1 MMPLMGME
9 MVIMRRNNRPWVK
22 IEHDI
27 LVDVEVLDHL
37 HAHSLRVIF
46 DIVRSPYPIIVDMN
60 GAMRERLHRF
70 TYGFVHGFEM
80 LRDENY
86 VVHHRRPNK
95 KNCRSENLELL
106 LRADH
111 ARVHRLLEKK
121 MMEQY
126 DVAGLWRPHEKRP
139 VVSLDPDAPLEE
151 NEDGRSARE
160 LYVAPTE
167 WPKTETGMPSL
178 AAQIRRAEE
187 VLDLSFDAI
196 DMVTRRLD
204 SGAPIPKT
212 RSSGSPRAAGSRA
225 AGVTPIRLGCL
236 RSEAAL
242 VRLLALH
249 EREDG
254 SFDLEAA
261 GKQVGIHP
269 SLFAHFLRRPAVA
282 VAVERWRRY
291 RRLPKACPPGWWT
304 KARER
309 TAAKM

>member
-1 MMPLMGME
+1 MARKMP
-9 MVIMRRNNRPWVK
+9 MRRNNRPYVM
-22 IEHDI
+22 IEDDV
-27 LVDVEVLDHL
+27 LVDAEVLEHL

-46 DIVRSPYPIIVDMN
+46 HEMRSPYPIIVDMN
-60 GAMRERLHRF
+60 GAMRELLHRF

-95 KNCRSENLELL
+95 KNCRSENLELR

-151 NEDGRSARE
+151 NEDGCSARE
-160 LYVAPTE
+160 LYVAPSE
-167 WPKTETGMPSL
+167 WPREGTGRLSL
-178 AAQIRRAEE
+178 AAQLRLAEQN
-187 VLDLSFDAI
+187 LDLSFDAL
-196 DMVTRRLD
+196 DKVTRCLD

-212 RSSGSPRAAGSRA
+212 RSSGSSRDADSRA

-249 EREDG
+249 EQEDG
-254 SFDLEAA
+254 SFDMETA

-282 VAVERWRRY
+282 VAIERWRKY
-291 RRLPKACPPGWWT
+291 RRLPKVCPPGWWS
-304 KARER
+304 KARRR
-309 TAAKM
+309 TG